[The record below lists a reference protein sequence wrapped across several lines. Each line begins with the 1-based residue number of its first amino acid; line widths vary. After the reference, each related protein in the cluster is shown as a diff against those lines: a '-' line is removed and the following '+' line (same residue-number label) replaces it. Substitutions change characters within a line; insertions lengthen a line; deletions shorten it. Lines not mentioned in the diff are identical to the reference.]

1 MLMSKFEKKLDTSDE
16 YYSYFDARNESL
28 KKQVGL

>member
-1 MLMSKFEKKLDTSDE
+1 MLMSKFGKKLDTSDE